1 MNTYVPVFNF
11 SQLTKFCISLL
22 SDFQTKMQ
30 IVLNKNVFLLKIM
43 NEKNER
49 SFLRDFFISFT
60 GVYKNREFSLYALKK

>member
-1 MNTYVPVFNF
+1 M
-11 SQLTKFCISLL
+11 

-49 SFLRDFFISFT
+49 FFLRDFS
-60 GVYKNREFSLYALKK
+60 YHL

>member
-43 NEKNER
+43 NEKNKR
-49 SFLRDFFISFT
+49 FFYVI
-60 GVYKNREFSLYALKK
+60 YLYHLQEYIKMENFHFMH